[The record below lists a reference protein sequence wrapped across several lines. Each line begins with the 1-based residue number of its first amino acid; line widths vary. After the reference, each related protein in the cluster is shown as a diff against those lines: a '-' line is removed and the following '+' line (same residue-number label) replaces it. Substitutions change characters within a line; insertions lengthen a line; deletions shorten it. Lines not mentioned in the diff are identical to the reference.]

1 MEPHQL
7 RRAIK
12 CSPNQ
17 CPSCDSA
24 AIESGPIIEPET
36 GTLARHI
43 GCNACDFSW
52 FETFTLSDAI
62 TTD

>member
-1 MEPHQL
+1 MKPHQL

-12 CSPNQ
+12 RSPNK

-24 AIESGPIIEPET
+24 AIESGPIIEFEQEL
-36 GTLARHI
+36 GRHL

-52 FETFTLSDAI
+52 YETFTLSDAI